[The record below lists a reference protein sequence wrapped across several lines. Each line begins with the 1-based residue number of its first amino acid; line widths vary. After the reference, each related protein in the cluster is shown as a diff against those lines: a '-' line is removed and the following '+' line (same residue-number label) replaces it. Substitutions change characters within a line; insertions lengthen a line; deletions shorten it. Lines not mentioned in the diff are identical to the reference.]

1 MTSTL
6 PYLTSPGAL
15 PKVLDGIKNAATP
28 PNVNAD
34 FVQAKLGIKGGSG
47 RSIPPYLKKI
57 GMVGSDGVP
66 TKIYERFR
74 NSNVSIS
81 GAAIAD
87 AIRYGYKPLYSVHE
101 YVHELNDADLKGL
114 IVQVTGEEDNSWT
127 VKRTLSTFKNL
138 KSLAKFEQSSD
149 DLNNDDSSSSH
160 QISSSHQ
167 EYNDQ
172 SKELDFNI
180 SYTINLNL
188 PSTTNIEVFNAI
200 FKNLKENLLR
210 NG

>member
-1 MTSTL
+1 MASTL
-6 PYLTSPGAL
+6 PYLTSPGTL

-66 TKIYERFR
+66 TSIYERFR
-74 NSNVSIS
+74 NSNASVS

-87 AIRYGYKPLYSVHE
+87 AIRYGYKSLYSVHE
-101 YVHELNDADLKGL
+101 YTHELNDADLKGL
-114 IVQVTGEEDNSWT
+114 IVQVTGEGEKSWT
-127 VKRTLSTFKNL
+127 VKRTLATFKHV
-138 KSLAKFEQSSD
+138 KAWAKFEQSSND
-149 DLNNDDSSSSH
+149 SDHDDSL
-160 QISSSHQ
+160 SSHQ
-167 EYNDQ
+167 EDSDQ
-172 SKELDFNI
+172 STELDFNI

-188 PSTTNIEVFNAI
+188 PSTTNVEVFNAI
-200 FKNLKENLLR
+200 FKSLKENLLR

>member
-15 PKVLDGIKNAATP
+15 LKVLDGIKNAATP

-74 NSNVSIS
+74 NSNASIS

-87 AIRYGYKPLYSVHE
+87 AIRYGYKSLYSVHE
-101 YVHELNDADLKGL
+101 YAHELNDADLKGL
-114 IVQVTGEEDNSWT
+114 IVQVT
-127 VKRTLSTFKNL
+127 
-138 KSLAKFEQSSD
+138 
-149 DLNNDDSSSSH
+149 
-160 QISSSHQ
+160 
-167 EYNDQ
+167 
-172 SKELDFNI
+172 
-180 SYTINLNL
+180 
-188 PSTTNIEVFNAI
+188 
-200 FKNLKENLLR
+200 
-210 NG
+210 

>member
-1 MTSTL
+1 
-6 PYLTSPGAL
+6 
-15 PKVLDGIKNAATP
+15 
-28 PNVNAD
+28 
-34 FVQAKLGIKGGSG
+34 
-47 RSIPPYLKKI
+47 
-57 GMVGSDGVP
+57 MVGSDGVP

-74 NSNVSIS
+74 NSNASIS

-87 AIRYGYKPLYSVHE
+87 AIRHGYKSLYSVHE
-101 YVHELNDADLKGL
+101 YAHELNDADLKGL

-149 DLNNDDSSSSH
+149 DLNHDDASSSY
-160 QISSSHQ
+160 QASSSHQ

-200 FKNLKENLLR
+200 FKSLKENLLR